1 MVRLYELH
9 DEAYYVVR
17 RADGRPL
24 AVPVWMTRPEAA
36 YAKMVSAARLPVRVL
51 LELRRVT
58 VTCLS
63 SHVTMCPRRIMVPQP
78 RARRQRQL
86 FEEAPAVPTV
96 RLPLDVQEQLR
107 QALVQWMQAL
117 AKMIHEE
124 GGDEQD
130 HR

>member
-1 MVRLYELH
+1 M
-9 DEAYYVVR
+9 
-17 RADGRPL
+17 
-24 AVPVWMTRPEAA
+24 
-36 YAKMVSAARLPVRVL
+36 
-51 LELRRVT
+51 
-58 VTCLS
+58 
-63 SHVTMCPRRIMVPQP
+63 PQL
-78 RARRQRQL
+78 RARRQRKL
-86 FEEAPAVPTV
+86 FEEASAVPAV